1 MSTFLENLKK
11 SVENG
16 EFNSEAAKKIIEI
29 DKLAEEKI
37 KLLTKTGQSIE
48 DSDLAKTVDDRV
60 KKAGVKIISEEEALE
75 LNSQYEKKME
85 EIKKQDAAN
94 QQLAT
99 IIDIEDMVKLSIG
112 DMMTFVAELENKFDK
127 TEPIYKDLLAKLE
140 EIKIKYNSIINN

>member
-11 SVENG
+11 SVETG

-37 KLLTKTGQSIE
+37 KSLTKTGQSIE
-48 DSDLAKTVDDRV
+48 DSDLAKSVDDRI
-60 KKAGVKIISEEEALE
+60 KEAGVKIISEEEALE

-112 DMMTFVAELENKFDK
+112 DMMTFVAELESKFDK
-127 TEPIYKDLLAKLE
+127 AEPIYKDLLAKLE
-140 EIKIKYNSIINN
+140 EIKTKYNSIINN

>member
-1 MSTFLENLKK
+1 MSEFLENLKK
-11 SVENG
+11 SVETG

-37 KLLTKTGQSIE
+37 KSLTKSGQNIE
-48 DSDLAKTVDDRV
+48 DSDLTKAVEDRV
-60 KKAGVKIISEEEALE
+60 KDNVKTVSEEEALE

-85 EIKKQDAAN
+85 EIKKVDAAN

-112 DMMTFVAELENKFDK
+112 DMMTFVAELESKFDK

-140 EIKIKYNSIINN
+140 EIKTKYNSIINN

>member
-11 SVENG
+11 SVETG

-37 KLLTKTGQSIE
+37 KSLTKTGQSIE
-48 DSDLAKTVDDRV
+48 DSDLAKSVDDRI
-60 KKAGVKIISEEEALE
+60 KEAGVKIISEEEALE

-112 DMMTFVAELENKFDK
+112 DMMTFVAELESKFDK
-127 TEPIYKDLLAKLE
+127 AEPIYKDLLAKLE
-140 EIKIKYNSIINN
+140 EIKTKYNYIINN